1 MTNTPLPTIHSSRAR
16 TLPELRRFLQ
26 ENLTDALHQPAALRG
41 AQPRLELRLSRH
53 LLPDTPEGTAALDAL
68 SNELYRQGVLHGVH
82 ATQPGEPEPTTH
94 RLRIELS
101 ANSKNPNVAITKPQ
115 SCGVCPKELFMTAN
129 TFANDTNLPSFM
141 HTPPLAKTR
150 VSSLLAW
157 LMGDAPAHPAQDPN
171 ANEPTLLKPDD
182 VLVEPPQPP
191 DGNFWVESFFNALTE
206 ATTLFAKRHVAL
218 LHNEDPSIVYS
229 VREVKIQ
236 CQGAPAQFLRDVA
249 SLPQN
254 VRNGVIKSRM
264 HKAAGA
270 QELLALD
277 NFYGSTLVTDIS
289 MVEGQVVQT
298 LVSYSG
304 CRFALKFAFEG
315 DYLTR
320 PVPAPASFAAPATIT
335 APATPPAA
343 SEASE
348 ASEATVFYDSAD
360 HCTRLR
366 SDHPADRSGAMADGT
381 VLRTDQAPTTQPI
394 ATLRLRS
401 LDAEFSMPLLEGD
414 FPFTIGRHASFK
426 GYSVRS
432 HKAAQCTQILLAA
445 EPANFASFVSREHLV
460 LHGYDSHTR
469 QFRVMTV
476 QGRNGSHF
484 KNAPANGPFLLPLA
498 DMESHWLKLGGN
510 SGDGILEIK
519 IEAV

>member
-1 MTNTPLPTIHSSRAR
+1 
-16 TLPELRRFLQ
+16 
-26 ENLTDALHQPAALRG
+26 
-41 AQPRLELRLSRH
+41 
-53 LLPDTPEGTAALDAL
+53 
-68 SNELYRQGVLHGVH
+68 
-82 ATQPGEPEPTTH
+82 
-94 RLRIELS
+94 
-101 ANSKNPNVAITKPQ
+101 
-115 SCGVCPKELFMTAN
+115 MTAN
-129 TFANDTNLPSFM
+129 NFANDANLPSFM
-141 HTPPLAKTR
+141 HTPPLGKTR

-171 ANEPTLLKPDD
+171 PNEPTLLKPDD

-335 APATPPAA
+335 APATSPVA
-343 SEASE
+343 SDSREAP
-348 ASEATVFYDSAD
+348 VFYDLAD
-360 HCTRLR
+360 RTRLR
-366 SDHPADRSGAMADGT
+366 SDLLADTSSAMAEAT
-381 VLRTDQAPTTQPI
+381 VLRTNPAPTTQPI

-414 FPFTIGRHASFK
+414 FPFTIGRHASVK

-460 LHGYDSHTR
+460 LQGYDSHTQ
-469 QFRVMTV
+469 QFRVITV
-476 QGRNGSHF
+476 QDKNGSHF

-498 DMESHWLKLGGN
+498 DMENGHWLKLGGN

>member
-1 MTNTPLPTIHSSRAR
+1 
-16 TLPELRRFLQ
+16 
-26 ENLTDALHQPAALRG
+26 
-41 AQPRLELRLSRH
+41 
-53 LLPDTPEGTAALDAL
+53 
-68 SNELYRQGVLHGVH
+68 
-82 ATQPGEPEPTTH
+82 
-94 RLRIELS
+94 
-101 ANSKNPNVAITKPQ
+101 
-115 SCGVCPKELFMTAN
+115 MTAN
-129 TFANDTNLPSFM
+129 AFATDTNLPSFM
-141 HTPPLAKTR
+141 HTPPQAKTR
-150 VSSLLAW
+150 LSSLLTW
-157 LMGDAPAHPAQDPN
+157 LMSDAPANAAQDPHV
-171 ANEPTLLKPDD
+171 NEPTVLKPDD

-191 DGNFWVESFFNALTE
+191 DSNFWVESFFNALTE

-277 NFYGSTLVTDIS
+277 NFYGSTLVADITL
-289 MVEGQVVQT
+289 VEGQVVQT

-320 PVPAPASFAAPATIT
+320 PVPVTAPASNTP
-335 APATPPAA
+335 PATPPTLPPQAQ
-343 SEASE
+343 
-348 ASEATVFYDSAD
+348 AD
-360 HCTRLR
+360 ETPAPVPDGYPFARTRLR
-366 SDHPADRSGAMADGT
+366 CDIPADISDGT
-381 VLRTDQAPTTQPI
+381 VDKTKLRTDPAPTTHPI

-401 LDAEFSMPLLEGD
+401 LDTEFSMPLLETD

-432 HKAAQCTQILLAA
+432 HTAAQATQVLLEA
-445 EPANFASFVSREHLV
+445 EPAHFASFVSRGHMV

-469 QFRVMTV
+469 QFRVVTV
-476 QGRNGSHF
+476 QGKNDSHF
-484 KNAPANGPFLLPLA
+484 KNAPANGPFLLPMA
-498 DMESHWLKLGGN
+498 DMEKGHWLKLGGN
-510 SGDGILEIK
+510 SGDGILEVK
-519 IEAV
+519 LEAV